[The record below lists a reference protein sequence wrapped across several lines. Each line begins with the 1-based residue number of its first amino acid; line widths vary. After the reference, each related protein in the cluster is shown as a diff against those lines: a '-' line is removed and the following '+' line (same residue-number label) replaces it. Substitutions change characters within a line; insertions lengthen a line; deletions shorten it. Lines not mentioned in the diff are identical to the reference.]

1 MISIIISAC
10 IGVILGNIVFELVER
25 RYENMACGKGKKK
38 K

>member
-1 MISIIISAC
+1 MFSTVISVI
-10 IGVILGNIVFELVER
+10 IGVILGNIVFELAER